1 MTQTSSKD
9 IRIELRGR
17 IIHPKLLPPSSVGM
31 GSEMCGYGIFAGSML
46 EMYDDSKG
54 IHKKNVNFYALEALK
69 RKKCQKLIVIVI
81 GHICSW

>member
-1 MTQTSSKD
+1 
-9 IRIELRGR
+9 
-17 IIHPKLLPPSSVGM
+17 M
-31 GSEMCGYGIFAGSML
+31 GSEMCGYGIFTGSML

-54 IHKKNVNFYALEALK
+54 IHEKNVNFYALEALK